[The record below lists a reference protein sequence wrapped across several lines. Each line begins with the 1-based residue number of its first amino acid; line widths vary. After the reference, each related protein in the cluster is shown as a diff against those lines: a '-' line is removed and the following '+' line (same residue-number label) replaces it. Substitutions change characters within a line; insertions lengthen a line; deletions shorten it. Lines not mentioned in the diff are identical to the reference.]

1 MIRIRCQEFGNI
13 LADTVCNRVRIMET
27 AGLIGNVYF
36 YNTNNL
42 RRINLNVRQP
52 DPVTWMYNG
61 NRTAERR
68 AFHLIQVMHTDQ
80 RFAVSRIQFYDNLV
94 CQPGNGRGNTNSR
107 RQVNTSVF
115 RNFTCLDNG
124 CTYMSQETGT

>member
-1 MIRIRCQEFGNI
+1 
-13 LADTVCNRVRIMET
+13 
-27 AGLIGNVYF
+27 
-36 YNTNNL
+36 
-42 RRINLNVRQP
+42 
-52 DPVTWMYNG
+52 
-61 NRTAERR
+61 
-68 AFHLIQVMHTDQ
+68 MHTDQ

-124 CTYMSQETGT
+124 CTYMSQETGTQTLGNLRQVNIRIIYFSTINCFTKVSIGCIRSTKLQCMSTGQDTVTGVSR